1 MALIHRTRNP
11 KLSDCLLRDDVSTTD
26 VMCAAQRIR
35 TLPGRRLRA
44 RAGFSLAE
52 VVVALA
58 ILTAAL
64 LGLALFVSR
73 MAHATSDSRLL
84 GTATELVTNRIETI
98 KGSTDYASIDTF
110 ATTETS
116 IPGSSSYAG
125 FTRQTLIL
133 HVGGGVSDSVDYRV
147 VTVIVTNPVMS
158 APVRKTTAI
167 ASF

>member
-1 MALIHRTRNP
+1 MALFNATRRRTP
-11 KLSDCLLRDDVSTTD
+11 
-26 VMCAAQRIR
+26 AASPLGDAAHAARATGSPQPASESRA
-35 TLPGRRLRA
+35 LRA

-52 VVVALA
+52 VLVALV

-98 KGSTDYASIDTF
+98 KSITNYASIDTC
-110 ATTETS
+110 AITEST
-116 IPGSSSYAG
+116 IAGSPDYAG
-125 FTRQTLIL
+125 FTRQTLVK
-133 HVGGGVSDSVDYRV
+133 HVGGGVADSVDYRI

-158 APVRKTTAI
+158 APVKKTTAI
-167 ASF
+167 AAF